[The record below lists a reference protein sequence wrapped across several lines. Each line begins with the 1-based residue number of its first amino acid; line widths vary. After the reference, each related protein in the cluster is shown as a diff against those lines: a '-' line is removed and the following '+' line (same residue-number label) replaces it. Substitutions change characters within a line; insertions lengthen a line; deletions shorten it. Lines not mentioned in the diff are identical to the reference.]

1 MVYIVDKE
9 KKNIKSFYTKKNIN
23 EDKTL
28 KEKIKL
34 DNNEYI
40 IEDNKEKKPNK
51 KLDILKEKNIIRDFS
66 FHYKKFINL
75 TIGSYYGLIHGLIV
89 FLGGF
94 TVVFSNN
101 LLYLCIIL
109 FIVSLDSLAIVAL
122 HDCPLTQLEEKYL
135 GLSGKRNTKE
145 FLHKLGIVHKCD
157 HMYESQL
164 EFVIN
169 MWMVVVMKILIIIVY
184 GISKKN
190 YL

>member
-9 KKNIKSFYTKKNIN
+9 QINKNSSNNQGNKKKNIN
-23 EDKTL
+23 EVEIL
-28 KEKIKL
+28 NEKIKE
-34 DNNEYI
+34 DFKENNNEY
-40 IEDNKEKKPNK
+40 
-51 KLDILKEKNIIRDFS
+51 DILNEKNIIRDFS
-66 FHYKKFINL
+66 LHYKKIINFIL
-75 TIGSYYGLIHGLIV
+75 GSYYGLIHGLIV
-89 FLGGF
+89 FLGGL

-101 LLYLCIIL
+101 LLYLCVIL
-109 FIVSLDSLAIVAL
+109 FIVSLDALAIVAL

-169 MWMVVVMKILIIIVY
+169 MWMVVVMKLLIIIVY

-190 YL
+190 NL

>member
-9 KKNIKSFYTKKNIN
+9 NKINSNKNPTKKIS
-23 EDKTL
+23 L
-28 KEKIKL
+28 KKKENFQNNQNNNNMGGENFH
-34 DNNEYI
+34 DNNEKY
-40 IEDNKEKKPNK
+40 N
-51 KLDILKEKNIIRDFS
+51 EKNIIREFS
-66 FHYKKFINL
+66 YHYKKLVNY

-101 LLYLCIIL
+101 LLYLCVIL
-109 FIVSLDSLAIVAL
+109 LIVSLDALAIIAL

-145 FLHKLGIVHKCD
+145 FLHNLGIVHKCD

-169 MWMVVVMKILIIIVY
+169 MWMVVVMKLLVLIVY

-190 YL
+190 NL